1 MENIVRCG
9 GLSGFERLVR
19 DLGRDPS
26 ALLRNNGFPVD
37 YLHDPD
43 RYISYQSLA
52 ELLNFAVRECRC
64 PDFGFRLGARQD
76 LSILGALAPY
86 LCSQP
91 SVGDSFALVQK
102 NLTFHARGVYFLQRS
117 TANQI
122 TIELA
127 FSEALSA
134 STNLDQS
141 IALTVSNLVL
151 LLDQLAGHRF
161 APLAIELA
169 ISDPGNRQKHDFG
182 FSCPV
187 HFDRPVNRVRFV
199 PELFTLP
206 VAVTDELQQ
215 FLSLH
220 WRAADASSPS
230 LQIDLRDQVK
240 RAVLALL
247 PTGECNLQ
255 EVAELVEL
263 SPRMLQKRL
272 QKQGLRFSQIL
283 SQARMDVAKQH
294 LRYSDINLTELT
306 LNLGFEDPAVFS
318 RAFKLWTGSSPRHWR
333 QLSQA
338 K

>member
-1 MENIVRCG
+1 MIPIVIF
-9 GLSGFERLVR
+9 L
-19 DLGRDPS
+19 
-26 ALLRNNGFPVD
+26 
-37 YLHDPD
+37 
-43 RYISYQSLA
+43 ISH
-52 ELLNFAVRECRC
+52 LLNCSTLQFANVAVLTLGFVLARVR
-64 PDFGFRLGARQD
+64 
-76 LSILGALAPY
+76 IYPY
-86 LCSQP
+86 SGLWRRIFAASQP

-117 TANQI
+117 TAKQI

>member
-1 MENIVRCG
+1 M
-9 GLSGFERLVR
+9 
-19 DLGRDPS
+19 P
-26 ALLRNNGFPVD
+26 
-37 YLHDPD
+37 HDIRAGKP
-43 RYISYQSLA
+43 
-52 ELLNFAVRECRC
+52 RECDPAHR
-64 PDFGFRLGARQD
+64 RQD
-76 LSILGALAPY
+76 IDCIDQPAFLA
-86 LCSQP
+86 
-91 SVGDSFALVQK
+91 A
-102 NLTFHARGVYFLQRS
+102 
-117 TANQI
+117 
-122 TIELA
+122 
-127 FSEALSA
+127 
-134 STNLDQS
+134 
-141 IALTVSNLVL
+141 
-151 LLDQLAGHRF
+151 
-161 APLAIELA
+161 
-169 ISDPGNRQKHDFG
+169 
-182 FSCPV
+182 
-187 HFDRPVNRVRFV
+187 
-199 PELFTLP
+199 
-206 VAVTDELQQ
+206 
-215 FLSLH
+215 
-220 WRAADASSPS
+220 